1 MQKKT
6 RTEAG
11 IIGTVSTADNTASHP
26 TKPLPKKHRARLFM
40 LRSGKAGFTENDIL
54 FYCRLSSGRNYA
66 SEIER
71 RLNIRLERINE
82 QNPDGIGSHYRYRI
96 ANRGDAQR
104 IIDLVN
110 VQAKR
115 EGHQQ
120 ISQHEISRILNLY
133 PDTTAAA

>member
-11 IIGTVSTADNTASHP
+11 IIGTVSTDDNTALHP
-26 TKPLPKKHRARLFM
+26 AKPLPKKHRARLFM

-96 ANRGDAQR
+96 ANRSDAQR

-115 EGHQQ
+115 EGRQQ
-120 ISQHEISRILNLY
+120 ISPHEISRILNLY
-133 PDTTAAA
+133 PDTIAAA

>member
-11 IIGTVSTADNTASHP
+11 IVGQASASDNTAP
-26 TKPLPKKHRARLFM
+26 TYAKAMPKKHRARIFM
-40 LRSGKAGFTENDIL
+40 LRSGHAGFTENDIL

-71 RLNIRLERINE
+71 RLNIRLERISE
-82 QNPDGIGSHYRYRI
+82 QNPDGIGNHYRYRI
-96 ANRGDAQR
+96 TNRCDAQR
-104 IIDLVN
+104 IITLVN
-110 VQAKR
+110 ANAKQH
-115 EGHQQ
+115 GHQQ
-120 ISQHEISRILNLY
+120 VSQHEINRILNLY